1 MAELTIALKETSN
14 EIDNHKV
21 ANQALANT
29 NLHLRT
35 QLEKQREEIEQLQAD
50 NKEHE
55 KSVDSY
61 ESKIN
66 EQHQEIV
73 TQQEKFNQA
82 GNPDYEA
89 VLKLENEMRKK
100 LEKVGNVIKESLLQ
114 QVRENNKKM
123 EEKLNQVITENKS
136 YADTLKKNLS
146 ERHNQSNAGCSDF
159 RSIIKENKNDELITE
174 RERQLRAT
182 NIIIHG
188 VGEEIENGK
197 EKDEEFVTAFLGKL
211 GIESKSSLN
220 VRLGNFD
227 PNKTRPLKLKMSSE
241 AEKENIMSRLPNL
254 KNAEDRFRKV
264 SVTEDY
270 TVEERKEIKKYV
282 EKAKEQNRNET
293 RGIIWKVHG
302 TPKNGLE
309 IKQFPKRHQQA
320 N

>member
-1 MAELTIALKETSN
+1 MT
-14 EIDNHKV
+14 
-21 ANQALANT
+21 
-29 NLHLRT
+29 
-35 QLEKQREEIEQLQAD
+35 
-50 NKEHE
+50 
-55 KSVDSY
+55 
-61 ESKIN
+61 
-66 EQHQEIV
+66 
-73 TQQEKFNQA
+73 
-82 GNPDYEA
+82 
-89 VLKLENEMRKK
+89 KK

-136 YADTLKKNLS
+136 YADTLKNNLS

-188 VGEEIENGK
+188 VGEEIENAM

-211 GIESKSSLN
+211 GIESKSSSN

-293 RGIIWKVHG
+293 RGIIWKVRG